1 MRTYV
6 CMLHSI
12 FDEKFLYCE
21 FLSEKIGFF
30 HLGWIHFQACTIRC
44 YVNLTVLTCI
54 QTQICDPE
62 NDLEIVHVGMNQ
74 FCENICRFYLR
85 KLKCLRSFICLGLTE
100 SHQILLNSF
109 CWPNTTCEISA
120 KNGILYTVR
129 TRIESPLELNPH
141 SKIEILI
148 ESSLK

>member
-1 MRTYV
+1 MTKGGGGV
-6 CMLHSI
+6 KNP
-12 FDEKFLYCE
+12 EKLMTSF
-21 FLSEKIGFF
+21 
-30 HLGWIHFQACTIRC
+30 
-44 YVNLTVLTCI
+44 
-54 QTQICDPE
+54 
-62 NDLEIVHVGMNQ
+62 MNAA
-74 FCENICRFYLR
+74 
-85 KLKCLRSFICLGLTE
+85 KCLRSFMCLGLTE

-141 SKIEILI
+141 SKIEISI

>member
-1 MRTYV
+1 MPFPRQIYTICQLIWKYSNIFDWCVHMYYV

-30 HLGWIHFQACTIRC
+30 HSGWIHFQACTIRC

-62 NDLEIVHVGMNQ
+62 NDLEIVHVGINQ

-85 KLKCLRSFICLGLTE
+85 KL
-100 SHQILLNSF
+100 QN
-109 CWPNTTCEISA
+109 A
-120 KNGILYTVR
+120 YAVLYVSDWR
-129 TRIESPLELNPH
+129 N
-141 SKIEILI
+141 LI
-148 ESSLK
+148 KYY